1 MEVQRQPDT
10 FWFNKIM
17 KFKALAKYIEGIEKT
32 SSRNTITELLSS
44 LFKKL
49 SENEIRETIFLLQ
62 GRLVPLYESKEFGMA
77 EKLIVNSAIKA
88 FEIEK
93 NKFILELKKIGD
105 IGTTV
110 EYFKNKIVLREQDLS
125 ISEVFEKLTLLADAE
140 GKGSQ
145 EVKINVLADLISKL
159 DPLSTRYLVRIP
171 IGTMRLGFSDMT
183 ILDALSWMTRGDKS
197 LRPQLQYSYHVKPNL
212 GLIATIL
219 KRKNGID
226 KLKEIEPE
234 VFTPIIMMR
243 AERMSSG
250 DEIIKKIGVCAV
262 EPKYDGFRLQIHK
275 KGNEVKMYSRNL
287 DDVSHMY
294 PDIIKGIIKQIK
306 EPSVIIEG
314 EAIGYSPKTG
324 EYLSFQDTV
333 QRKRKYDIET
343 MKKTVPLR
351 LFVFDLLYL
360 GGKSYIN
367 QEFKKRREQL
377 EKLVKI
383 SSNQIIDTILL
394 APQTIEDN
402 GSNIE
407 KRFDEAVSKNLEG
420 IIAKKIDGIYKPGA
434 REWNWIKFKKSY
446 SSKIIDT
453 IDCLIMGYDFGKGKR
468 TGFGIGA
475 FLVGVYDKNSDK
487 YVTVA
492 KIGTGLSDDE
502 WRELKKRSENKKTL
516 KKPII
521 YKTND
526 QIDCDIWIKPSI
538 VVEIKSDEITK
549 SPLHSA
555 GLALRF
561 PRLERFRDD
570 KLPED
575 ATSLEELK
583 KLYML

>member
-1 MEVQRQPDT
+1 
-10 FWFNKIM
+10 M
-17 KFKALAKYIEGIEKT
+17 KFKELAKYIEEIEKT

-77 EKLIVNSAIKA
+77 EKLIVNSAVTA
-88 FEIEK
+88 FDIEK

-105 IGTTV
+105 IGTAV

-125 ISEVFEKLTLLADAE
+125 ISEVFEKLTILADAE

-145 EVKINVLADLISKL
+145 EIKINVLADLISKL

-183 ILDALSWMTRGDKS
+183 ILDALSWMMRGDKS
-197 LRPQLQYSYHVKPNL
+197 LRPILQHSYHVKPNL

-294 PDIIKGIIKQIK
+294 PDIIEGIIKQIK
-306 EPSVIIEG
+306 ETSIIIEG

-343 MKKTVPLR
+343 MKMAVPLR
-351 LFVFDLLYL
+351 LFLFDLLYL
-360 GGKSYIN
+360 GRKSYIN
-367 QEFKKRREQL
+367 QEFKKRRDQL

-383 SSNQIIDTILL
+383 SGNQKIDTILL
-394 APQTIEDN
+394 APQTIEN
-402 GSNIE
+402 SGSSIE

-475 FLVGVYDKNSDK
+475 FLVGVYDKKNDS

-492 KIGTGLSDDE
+492 KIGTGLTDE
-502 WRELKKRSENKKTL
+502 E
-516 KKPII
+516 
-521 YKTND
+521 
-526 QIDCDIWIKPSI
+526 
-538 VVEIKSDEITK
+538 
-549 SPLHSA
+549 
-555 GLALRF
+555 
-561 PRLERFRDD
+561 
-570 KLPED
+570 
-575 ATSLEELK
+575 
-583 KLYML
+583 

>member
-1 MEVQRQPDT
+1 
-10 FWFNKIM
+10 M
-17 KFKALAKYIEGIEKT
+17 KFKELAKYIEEIEKT

-77 EKLIVNSAIKA
+77 EKLIVNSAVTA
-88 FEIEK
+88 FGIEK

-105 IGTTV
+105 IGTAV

-125 ISEVFEKLTLLADAE
+125 ISEVFEKLTILADAE

-145 EVKINVLADLISKL
+145 EIKINVLADLISKL

-183 ILDALSWMTRGDKS
+183 ILDALSWMMRGDKS
-197 LRPQLQYSYHVKPNL
+197 LRPILQHSYHVKPNL

-219 KRKNGID
+219 KRKNGIG

-294 PDIIKGIIKQIK
+294 PDIIEGIIKQIK
-306 EPSVIIEG
+306 ETSIIIEG

-343 MKKTVPLR
+343 MKMAVPLR
-351 LFVFDLLYL
+351 LFLFDLLYL
-360 GGKSYIN
+360 GRKSYIN

-383 SSNQIIDTILL
+383 SNNQKIDTILL
-394 APQTIEDN
+394 APQTIEN
-402 GSNIE
+402 SGISIE

-475 FLVGVYDKNSDK
+475 FLVGVYDKKNDS

-492 KIGTGLSDDE
+492 KIGTGLTDE
-502 WRELKKRSENKKTL
+502 EWKELKKRSENKKTL

-526 QIDCDIWIKPSI
+526 QIESDIWIKPSI
-538 VVEIKSDEITK
+538 VVEIKSDEITN

-570 KLPED
+570 KSPD
-575 ATSLEELK
+575 DVTSLEEVK
-583 KLYML
+583 KLYLSQLIK

>member
-1 MEVQRQPDT
+1 
-10 FWFNKIM
+10 M
-17 KFKALAKYIEGIEKT
+17 KFKELAKYIEEIEKT

-77 EKLIVNSAIKA
+77 EKLIVNSAVTA
-88 FEIEK
+88 FDIEK

-105 IGTTV
+105 IGTAV

-125 ISEVFEKLTLLADAE
+125 ISEVFEKLTILADAE

-145 EVKINVLADLISKL
+145 EIKINVLADLISKL

-183 ILDALSWMTRGDKS
+183 ILDALSWMMRGDKS
-197 LRPQLQYSYHVKPNL
+197 LRPILQHSYHVKPNL

-294 PDIIKGIIKQIK
+294 PDIIEGIIKQIK
-306 EPSVIIEG
+306 ETSIIIEG

-343 MKKTVPLR
+343 MKMAVPLR
-351 LFVFDLLYL
+351 LFLFDLLYL
-360 GGKSYIN
+360 GRKSYIN
-367 QEFKKRREQL
+367 QEFKKRRDQL

-383 SSNQIIDTILL
+383 SGNQKIDTILL
-394 APQTIEDN
+394 APQTIEN
-402 GSNIE
+402 SGSSIE

-475 FLVGVYDKNSDK
+475 FLVGVYDKKNDS

-492 KIGTGLSDDE
+492 KIGTGLTDE
-502 WRELKKRSENKKTL
+502 EWKELKKRSENKKTL

-526 QIDCDIWIKPSI
+526 QIDSDIWIKPSI
-538 VVEIKSDEITK
+538 VVEIKSDEITN

-570 KLPED
+570 KSPD
-575 ATSLEELK
+575 DVTSFEEVK
-583 KLYML
+583 KLYLSQLIK

>member
-1 MEVQRQPDT
+1 
-10 FWFNKIM
+10 M
-17 KFKALAKYIEGIEKT
+17 KFKELAKYIEEIEKT

-77 EKLIVNSAIKA
+77 EKLIVNSAVTA
-88 FEIEK
+88 FDIEK

-105 IGTTV
+105 IGTAV

-125 ISEVFEKLTLLADAE
+125 ISEVFEKLTILADAE

-145 EVKINVLADLISKL
+145 EIKINVLADLISKL

-183 ILDALSWMTRGDKS
+183 ILDALSWMMRGDKS
-197 LRPQLQYSYHVKPNL
+197 LRPILQHSYHVKPNL

-294 PDIIKGIIKQIK
+294 PDIIEGIIKQIK
-306 EPSVIIEG
+306 ETSIIIEG

-343 MKKTVPLR
+343 MKMAVPLR
-351 LFVFDLLYL
+351 LFLFDLLYL
-360 GGKSYIN
+360 GRKSYIN
-367 QEFKKRREQL
+367 QEFKKRRDQL

-383 SSNQIIDTILL
+383 SGNQKIDTILL
-394 APQTIEDN
+394 APQTIEN
-402 GSNIE
+402 SGSSIE

-475 FLVGVYDKNSDK
+475 FLVGVYDKKNDS

-492 KIGTGLSDDE
+492 KIGTGLTDE
-502 WRELKKRSENKKTL
+502 EWKELKKRSENKKTL

-526 QIDCDIWIKPSI
+526 QIDSDIWIKPSI
-538 VVEIKSDEITK
+538 VVEIKSDEITN

-570 KLPED
+570 KSPD
-575 ATSLEELK
+575 DVTSFEEVK
-583 KLYML
+583 KLYLS

>member
-1 MEVQRQPDT
+1 
-10 FWFNKIM
+10 M
-17 KFKALAKYIEGIEKT
+17 KFKELAKYIEEIEKT
-32 SSRNTITELLSS
+32 SSRNKITEHLSS

-49 SENEIRETIFLLQ
+49 SKDEIKETIFLLQ

-77 EKLIVNSAIKA
+77 EKLIVNSASVA
-88 FEIEK
+88 FDLDK
-93 NKFILELKKIGD
+93 NKFNSELKKIGD
-105 IGTTV
+105 IGSTV
-110 EYFKNKIVLREQDLS
+110 EHFKKKITLKEEGLS
-125 ISEVFEKLTLLADAE
+125 IREVFEQLTSLAEAE

-145 EVKINVLADLISKL
+145 DVKIKVLADLISKL
-159 DPLSTRYLVRIP
+159 DSLSTRYLVRIP
-171 IGTMRLGFSDMT
+171 IGAMRLGFSDMT
-183 ILDALSWMTRGDKS
+183 ILDSLSWMVTGDKS
-197 LRPQLQYSYHVKPNL
+197 LRPLLEHSYHVKPNL

-219 KRKNGID
+219 KSKQGID
-226 KLKEIEPE
+226 VLKKIEPE

-250 DEIIKKIGVCAV
+250 DEIIKKIGRCAV

-275 KGNEVKMYSRNL
+275 KGNQVKMYSRNL

-294 PDIIKGIIKQIK
+294 PDIIEGIIEQIK
-306 EPSVIIEG
+306 ETSVIIEG
-314 EAIGYSPKTG
+314 EAIGYNPNTG

-333 QRKRKYDIET
+333 QRKRKYDIDT
-343 MKKTVPLR
+343 MKITIPLR

-377 EKLVKI
+377 EKLVKV
-383 SSNQIIDTILL
+383 SGNQIIDTILL

-402 GSNIE
+402 GGNIE

-420 IIAKKIDGIYKPGA
+420 IIAKKLDGIYKPGA

-446 SSKIIDT
+446 SSKIDDT

-475 FLVGVYDKNSDK
+475 FLAGVYDKKNDY

-492 KIGTGLSDDE
+492 KIGTGLTDKE
-502 WRELKKRSENKKTL
+502 WRELKKRSENKKVL
-516 KKPII
+516 KKPLI
-521 YKTND
+521 YMIND
-526 QIDCDIWIKPSI
+526 QIICDVWIKPLI
-538 VVEIKSDEITK
+538 VVEIKADEITK
-549 SPLHSA
+549 SPLHSS

-570 KLPED
+570 KLPSD
-575 ATSLEELK
+575 VTSLDELRR
-583 KLYML
+583 LYTL

>member
-1 MEVQRQPDT
+1 
-10 FWFNKIM
+10 M
-17 KFKALAKYIEGIEKT
+17 KFKELAKYIEEIEKT

-77 EKLIVNSAIKA
+77 EKLIVNSAVTA
-88 FEIEK
+88 FDIEK

-105 IGTTV
+105 IGTAV

-125 ISEVFEKLTLLADAE
+125 ISEVFEKLTILADAE

-145 EVKINVLADLISKL
+145 EIKINVLADLISKL

-183 ILDALSWMTRGDKS
+183 ILDALSWMMRGDKS
-197 LRPQLQYSYHVKPNL
+197 LRPILQHSYHVKPNL

-250 DEIIKKIGVCAV
+250 DEIIKK
-262 EPKYDGFRLQIHK
+262 

-294 PDIIKGIIKQIK
+294 PDIIEGIIKQIK
-306 EPSVIIEG
+306 ETSIIIEG

-324 EYLSFQDTV
+324 EYLSFKDTV

-343 MKKTVPLR
+343 MKMAVPLR
-351 LFVFDLLYL
+351 LFLFDLLYL
-360 GGKSYIN
+360 GRKSYIN
-367 QEFKKRREQL
+367 QEFKKRRDQL

-383 SSNQIIDTILL
+383 SGNQKIDTILL
-394 APQTIEDN
+394 APQTIEN
-402 GSNIE
+402 SGSSIE

-475 FLVGVYDKNSDK
+475 FLV
-487 YVTVA
+487 
-492 KIGTGLSDDE
+492 IL
-502 WRELKKRSENKKTL
+502 
-516 KKPII
+516 
-521 YKTND
+521 
-526 QIDCDIWIKPSI
+526 
-538 VVEIKSDEITK
+538 
-549 SPLHSA
+549 
-555 GLALRF
+555 
-561 PRLERFRDD
+561 
-570 KLPED
+570 
-575 ATSLEELK
+575 
-583 KLYML
+583 